1 MTAQSLPW
9 LNRLDADLWVDRSEI
24 AAVRTYTDQLLQRRV
39 ELTLRNGHIFEV
51 AIGPDP
57 GTGNPRTDEQR
68 DADLA
73 AWLTTHLADILDEIR
88 PTERTTP

>member
-51 AIGPDP
+51 AIGPA
-57 GTGNPRTDEQR
+57 DEQR